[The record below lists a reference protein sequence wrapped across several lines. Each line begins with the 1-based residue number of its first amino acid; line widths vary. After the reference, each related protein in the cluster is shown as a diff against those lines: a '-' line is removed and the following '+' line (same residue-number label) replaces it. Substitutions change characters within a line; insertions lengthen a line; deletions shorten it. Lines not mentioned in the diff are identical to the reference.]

1 MTSVWRT
8 SGWVLLGAALILA
21 LSLGVRH
28 GFGLFLAPMSADF
41 GWGREVFAFAI
52 ALQNLIWG
60 LAQPFSGALADR
72 LGAAKV
78 VIIGGILYAT
88 GLVLMGMADSAWS
101 LSLSAGL
108 LIGIGLSGT
117 SFSVILGVVGRAVPP
132 EKRSMAMGI
141 ASAAGSFGQFAM
153 LPGTLGLI
161 QWLGWSAA
169 LLVLGLMVALIVP
182 LVGLLR
188 DNPMPAHGAEQ
199 SLGQALREA
208 CSHSGFWLLALG
220 FFVCGFQVVFIGVHL
235 PAYLVDQHL
244 PAITGTTVLAL
255 VGLFNIVGTYTAGWL
270 GGRMSKPRLLTALY
284 LLRAVVIVLFLW
296 APVTQVSAYLFGIA
310 MGLLWLSTVPL
321 TNGTVATLFGVRN
334 LSMLGGIVFL
344 FHQLGAFL
352 GAGWA
357 VWCMTRPAA
366 TTWSGRSRSCSAC
379 WPPHLTGRCASARSP
394 GCRRRRHEPPAGARP
409 AGPCRGAAA
418 GAGLVGLAPG
428 RAGVAAAGHEPVLGA
443 TLQEAPAGAPL
454 MHARWLTLPC
464 WPWPQHFKLGR

>member
-8 SGWVLLGAALILA
+8 SGWILLGASLILA
-21 LSLGVRH
+21 LSLGIRH
-28 GFGLFLAPMSADF
+28 GFGLFLAPMSAEF

-60 LAQPFSGALADR
+60 LAQPVTGAIADR
-72 LGAAKV
+72 FGAMKTV
-78 VIIGGILYAT
+78 VIGGVLYAV
-88 GLVLMGMADSAWS
+88 GLVLMGYSHSPMG

-141 ASAAGSFGQFAM
+141 AAAAGSFGQFAM

-161 QWLGWSAA
+161 GWLGWSSA
-169 LLVLGLMVALIVP
+169 LLALGLLVALIVP
-182 LVGLLR
+182 LAGMIKDQPLPVA
-188 DNPMPAHGAEQ
+188 AHEQ
-199 SLGQALREA
+199 TLGEALREA

-244 PAITGTTVLAL
+244 PAQVGTTVLAL
-255 VGLFNIVGTYTAGWL
+255 VGLFNVFGTYIAGWL
-270 GGRMSKPRLLTALY
+270 GGRLSKPRLLTMLY
-284 LLRAVVIVLFLW
+284 LLRAVVIVAFVYSPLSTW
-296 APVTQVSAYLFGIA
+296 SAYAFGIA

-352 GAGWA
+352 GGWLGGYLYDHTGSYDM
-357 VWCMTRPAA
+357 VWQISILLSLM
-366 TTWSGRSRSCSAC
+366 
-379 WPPHLTGRCASARSP
+379 
-394 GCRRRRHEPPAGARP
+394 
-409 AGPCRGAAA
+409 AAA
-418 GAGLVGLAPG
+418 LNWPVRERPVARLQALA
-428 RAGVAAAGHEPVLGA
+428 
-443 TLQEAPAGAPL
+443 
-454 MHARWLTLPC
+454 
-464 WPWPQHFKLGR
+464 